1 MFQAA
6 MGWEDCHLH
15 AFDMGGERYGMQFA
29 DYSEGELD
37 EKAFRKRSPQPRRA
51 VLGSACGAALPPLR

>member
-15 AFDMGGERYGMQFA
+15 AFKIGGERYGMQF
-29 DYSEGELD
+29 DEYPDGELQ
-37 EKAFRKRSPQPRRA
+37 EKDFTVVTA
-51 VLGSACGAALPPLR
+51 VGTNERFT